1 MTEGPK
7 PSLDDEESFEA
18 IERAVLETA
27 RGRWF
32 LAEFARR
39 SRQADTSALLLSLS
53 RLERV
58 VTRTVSEP
66 ADEMRRDVARL
77 ADEINILATALSQ
90 GIAQEDDRET
100 FTQIARSG
108 ERAAFDVAV
117 TADAARDIGT
127 TILEKGVNAELLRE
141 LDRHL
146 SRLVACAAEQ
156 ALIMKRV
163 GAMGE
168 MFRFIRQR
176 VGALL
181 ERQGAAA
188 QTPDQGPETAA
199 NDSAPSEAA
208 LAVAD

>member
-181 ERQGAAA
+181 ERQGATA

-199 NDSAPSEAA
+199 NDSAPSDAA